1 LDIEKVGKRIKHY
14 VLEERLGG
22 GGMGVVWRA
31 RDTRSDELVAIKAVA
46 NDLILDSEFRIRMQD
61 EARRHQRLHHP
72 NIVPVPEVFEAEG
85 NTWIVM
91 KLIEGTSLS
100 ALLDSRANKRLDVRD
115 GIRIIKDVLSA
126 LNYAHRH
133 GIVHRDVKP
142 SNVMVDHN
150 GKVWLLDFGI
160 AIAMG
165 EQRRTRTGQVVGTL
179 SYMSPEQISK
189 PRTIDHRSDVYSVG
203 CMFYEMLT
211 GRPPFIKNKDGVGD
225 SDFAMQQ
232 AHIKKAPLD
241 PKNRVS
247 SIPDDLNEIIMAAL
261 SKNPDERIPGC
272 GEFLRLLEQRG
283 TDSNGRKHH
292 ADLTHFS
299 SNVILKWVTGFV
311 LASALIFLASH
322 FF

>member
-1 LDIEKVGKRIKHY
+1 MSLHPGTHVKHY
-14 VLEERLGG
+14 FLKERLGG

-31 RDTRSDELVAIKAVA
+31 RDEKRDEFVAIKAVA
-46 NDLILDSEFRIRMQD
+46 NDLIVDPEFRIRMQD

-85 NTWIVM
+85 DTCIVI
-91 KLIEGTSLS
+91 KLIEGVSLS
-100 ALLDSRANKRLDVRD
+100 ALLDSRPNNRLDVKD
-115 GIRIIKDVLSA
+115 GVRIVKDVLDA

-142 SNVMVDHN
+142 SNVMVDPS

-211 GRPPFIKNKDGVGD
+211 GRPPFVKSKEGVGD

-232 AHIKKAPLD
+232 AHVNKTPLD
-241 PKNRVS
+241 PKSRVP
-247 SIPDDLNEIIMAAL
+247 SIPDDLNKVIMAAL
-261 SKNPDERIPGC
+261 TKNPDDRIPGC

-283 TDSNGRKHH
+283 TDSNGRKDD
-292 ADLTHFS
+292 AGLINSRLTLL
-299 SNVILKWVTGFV
+299 LKWVMGFL
-311 LASALIFLASH
+311 LAGVLIFLASP

>member
-1 LDIEKVGKRIKHY
+1 VGTRIKHY

-100 ALLDSRANKRLDVRD
+100 ALLDSRANKRLDVKD
-115 GIRIIKDVLSA
+115 GIRIINDVLDA

-232 AHIKKAPLD
+232 AHIKKTPLD
-241 PKNRVS
+241 PKSRAP
-247 SIPDDLNEIIMAAL
+247 SIPDDLNRVIMAAL
-261 SKNPDERIPGC
+261 SKNPDDRIPGC
-272 GEFLRLLEQRG
+272 GEFLRLLEQRS
-283 TDSNGRKHH
+283 TDSDGRKDNTGL
-292 ADLTHFS
+292 ANPTSTVL
-299 SNVILKWVTGFV
+299 LKWVMGFA
-311 LASALIFLASH
+311 LAGALIFLASH

>member
-1 LDIEKVGKRIKHY
+1 VGTRIKHY

-100 ALLDSRANKRLDVRD
+100 ALLDSRANKRLDVKD
-115 GIRIIKDVLSA
+115 GIRIIKDVLDA

-232 AHIKKAPLD
+232 AHIKKTPLD
-241 PKNRVS
+241 PKSRVS
-247 SIPDDLNEIIMAAL
+247 SIPDDLNRVIMAAL
-261 SKNPDERIPGC
+261 SKNPDDRIPGC
-272 GEFLRLLEQRG
+272 GEFLRLLEQRS
-283 TDSNGRKHH
+283 TDSDGRKDNTGL
-292 ADLTHFS
+292 ANPTSTVL
-299 SNVILKWVTGFV
+299 LKWVMGFA
-311 LASALIFLASH
+311 LAGALIFLASH

>member
-1 LDIEKVGKRIKHY
+1 VRTRIKHY
-14 VLEERLGG
+14 VIEKRLGG

-31 RDTRSDELVAIKAVA
+31 RDTKSDELVAIKAIA
-46 NDLILDSEFRIRMQD
+46 DDLILDPEFGTRLRD
-61 EARRHQRLHHP
+61 EALRHRRLRHP
-72 NIVPVPEVFEAEG
+72 NIVPVRDVFEAEG
-85 NTWIVM
+85 NTCIVM
-91 KLIEGTSLS
+91 KLIEGRSLS
-100 ALLDSRANKRLDVRD
+100 AMLENRPNNRLDVKD
-115 GIRIIKDVLSA
+115 GIRIVKDVLDA

-133 GIVHRDVKP
+133 GIAHRDVKP
-142 SNVMVDHN
+142 SNVMVDDN

-232 AHIKKAPLD
+232 AHIKKTPLD
-241 PKNRVS
+241 PKSRVP
-247 SIPDDLNEIIMAAL
+247 SIPDDLNRVIMAAL
-261 SKNPDERIPGC
+261 SKNPDDRIPGC
-272 GEFLRLLEQRG
+272 GEFLRLLEQRS
-283 TDSNGRKHH
+283 TDSDGRKDNTGL
-292 ADLTHFS
+292 ANPTSTVL
-299 SNVILKWVTGFV
+299 LKWVMGFA
-311 LASALIFLASH
+311 LAGALIFLASH

>member
-1 LDIEKVGKRIKHY
+1 MGTRIKHY

-100 ALLDSRANKRLDVRD
+100 ALLDSRANKRLDVKD
-115 GIRIIKDVLSA
+115 GIRIIKDVLDA

-232 AHIKKAPLD
+232 AHIKKTPLD
-241 PKNRVS
+241 PKSRVP
-247 SIPDDLNEIIMAAL
+247 SIPDDLNRVIMAAL
-261 SKNPDERIPGC
+261 SKNPDDRIPGC
-272 GEFLRLLEQRG
+272 GEFLRLLEQRS
-283 TDSNGRKHH
+283 TDSDGRKDNTGL
-292 ADLTHFS
+292 ANPTSTVL
-299 SNVILKWVTGFV
+299 LKWVMGFA
-311 LASALIFLASH
+311 LAGALIFLASH

>member
-1 LDIEKVGKRIKHY
+1 MSLHPGTHIKHY
-14 VLEERLGG
+14 VIEERLGG

-31 RDTRSDELVAIKAVA
+31 RDKKRDELVAIKAVA
-46 NDLILDSEFRIRMQD
+46 NDLIVDPEFRIRMQD

-85 NTWIVM
+85 DTCIVM
-91 KLIEGTSLS
+91 KLIEGVSLS
-100 ALLDSRANKRLDVRD
+100 ALLDSRPNNRLDVKD
-115 GIRIIKDVLSA
+115 GVRIVKDVLDA

-142 SNVMVDHN
+142 SNVMVDHS

-211 GRPPFIKNKDGVGD
+211 GRPPFVKSKEGVGD

-232 AHIKKAPLD
+232 AHVNKTPVD
-241 PKNRVS
+241 PKSRVPR
-247 SIPDDLNEIIMAAL
+247 IPDDVNEVIMAAL
-261 SKNPDERIPGC
+261 TKNPDDRIPGC

-283 TDSNGRKHH
+283 TDSNGQAHNTGLINYRPS
-292 ADLTHFS
+292 LL
-299 SNVILKWVTGFV
+299 LKWVMGFLLV
-311 LASALIFLASH
+311 GALIFLGSR

>member
-1 LDIEKVGKRIKHY
+1 VETRIKHY

-100 ALLDSRANKRLDVRD
+100 ALLDSRANKRLDVKD
-115 GIRIIKDVLSA
+115 GIGIIKDILDA

-232 AHIKKAPLD
+232 AHIKKTPLD
-241 PKNRVS
+241 PKSRVP
-247 SIPDDLNEIIMAAL
+247 SIPDDLNRVIMAAL
-261 SKNPDERIPGC
+261 SKNPDDRIPGC
-272 GEFLRLLEQRG
+272 GEFLRLLEQRS
-283 TDSNGRKHH
+283 TDSDGRKDNTGL
-292 ADLTHFS
+292 ANPTSTVL
-299 SNVILKWVTGFV
+299 LKWVMGFA
-311 LASALIFLASH
+311 LAGALIFLASH

>member
-1 LDIEKVGKRIKHY
+1 MSLHPGTRIKHY
-14 VLEERLGG
+14 VIEDRLGS

-31 RDTRSDELVAIKAVA
+31 RDKQRDELVAIKAVA
-46 NDLILDSEFRIRMQD
+46 NDLIVDPEFRIRMQD

-85 NTWIVM
+85 V
-91 KLIEGTSLS
+91 SLS
-100 ALLDSRANKRLDVRD
+100 ALLDSRSNNRLDVKD
-115 GIRIIKDVLSA
+115 GVRIVKDVLDA

-142 SNVMVDHN
+142 SNVMVDHS

-211 GRPPFIKNKDGVGD
+211 GRPPFVKSKEGVGD

-232 AHIKKAPLD
+232 AHVNKTPLN
-241 PKNRVS
+241 PKSRVP
-247 SIPDDLNEIIMAAL
+247 SIPDDLNKVIMVAL
-261 SKNPDERIPGC
+261 TKNPDDRIPGC
-272 GEFLRLLEQRG
+272 GEFLRLLEERG
-283 TDSNGRKHH
+283 TDSNSRKEN
-292 ADLTHFS
+292 AGLINSRLTLL
-299 SNVILKWVTGFV
+299 LKWVMGFL
-311 LASALIFLASH
+311 LAGVLIFLAAR